1 MPPRNIFRA
10 PSSPSPCLFFHHGYE
25 REGGVENR
33 WIKRGGKMK
42 REWDTVLRQW
52 HRQRAL
58 RMYKGIR
65 LGAAAGEHWFESWF
79 FFCALLLSVSLFFN
93 FFWFGVCVRASAC
106 LCACFF
112 FFFSVL
118 LLGLTSFRFFS
129 MCFSLSSIAPHEICK
144 DEHLLSMSWKRAS
157 AGETVYNKCPTNATG
172 QSHCMLLA
180 NNALSSKK
188 KTFCEIMSQQPKQWK
203 KLFSKMKSK
212 YYKTNRLR

>member
-1 MPPRNIFRA
+1 M
-10 PSSPSPCLFFHHGYE
+10 
-25 REGGVENR
+25 NR
-33 WIKRGGKMK
+33 
-42 REWDTVLRQW
+42 V
-52 HRQRAL
+52 
-58 RMYKGIR
+58 
-65 LGAAAGEHWFESWF
+65 F
-79 FFCALLLSVSLFFN
+79 FFCALLLSVSLFFISS
-93 FFWFGVCVRASAC
+93 GSACVCVRVRV
-106 LCACFF
+106 CARVF

-188 KTFCEIMSQQPKQWK
+188 KTFYEIMSQQPKQ
-203 KLFSKMKSK
+203 
-212 YYKTNRLR
+212 

>member
-1 MPPRNIFRA
+1 MTPTE
-10 PSSPSPCLFFHHGYE
+10 SSENVQGNKIGSCCRRTLIWIVVFFLCFASVCLPFFY
-25 REGGVENR
+25 
-33 WIKRGGKMK
+33 
-42 REWDTVLRQW
+42 
-52 HRQRAL
+52 
-58 RMYKGIR
+58 
-65 LGAAAGEHWFESWF
+65 
-79 FFCALLLSVSLFFN
+79 

-106 LCACFF
+106 LCACLFF

>member
-1 MPPRNIFRA
+1 MTPTE
-10 PSSPSPCLFFHHGYE
+10 SS
-25 REGGVENR
+25 ENVQGNKIGSCCR
-33 WIKRGGKMK
+33 RTLIWI
-42 REWDTVLRQW
+42 V
-52 HRQRAL
+52 
-58 RMYKGIR
+58 
-65 LGAAAGEHWFESWF
+65 F
-79 FFCALLLSVSLFFN
+79 FFLCFASVCLPFFY

-112 FFFSVL
+112 CFFSVL

>member
-25 REGGVENR
+25 RDGGVENR

-65 LGAAAGEHWFESWF
+65 LGAAAGEHWFESCF
-79 FFCALLLSVSLFFN
+79 FFLCALLLSVSLFLFLLVRR
-93 FFWFGVCVRASAC
+93 VCAGECVFVRVV
-106 LCACFF
+106 FF
-112 FFFSVL
+112 FCSPTRLDFISLFFP
-118 LLGLTSFRFFS
+118 
-129 MCFSLSSIAPHEICK
+129 MCFSPSSIAPHEICK

-172 QSHCMLLA
+172 QSHCMRLA

-188 KTFCEIMSQQPKQWK
+188 KKFCEIMSQQPKQWK

>member
-1 MPPRNIFRA
+1 MTPTE
-10 PSSPSPCLFFHHGYE
+10 SS
-25 REGGVENR
+25 ENVQGNKIGSCCR
-33 WIKRGGKMK
+33 RTLIWI
-42 REWDTVLRQW
+42 VV
-52 HRQRAL
+52 
-58 RMYKGIR
+58 
-65 LGAAAGEHWFESWF
+65 
-79 FFCALLLSVSLFFN
+79 FFCALLLSVSLFFISS
-93 FFWFGVCVRASAC
+93 GSACVCVRVRV
-106 LCACFF
+106 CARVFF

>member
-1 MPPRNIFRA
+1 MTPTE
-10 PSSPSPCLFFHHGYE
+10 SS
-25 REGGVENR
+25 ENVQGNKIGSCCR
-33 WIKRGGKMK
+33 RTLIWI
-42 REWDTVLRQW
+42 V
-52 HRQRAL
+52 
-58 RMYKGIR
+58 
-65 LGAAAGEHWFESWF
+65 F
-79 FFCALLLSVSLFFN
+79 FFCALLLSVSLFFISS
-93 FFWFGVCVRASAC
+93 GSACVCVRVRV
-106 LCACFF
+106 CARVF